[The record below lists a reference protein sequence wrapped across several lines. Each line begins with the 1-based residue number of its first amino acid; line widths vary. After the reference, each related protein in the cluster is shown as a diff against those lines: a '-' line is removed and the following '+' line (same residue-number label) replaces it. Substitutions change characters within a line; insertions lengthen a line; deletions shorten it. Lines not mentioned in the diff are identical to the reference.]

1 MKEKRSKR
9 ETPPRGRRAGLPELG
24 QGRTY
29 PLEIREKAIRLL
41 KEEGFSL
48 SLVAQE
54 LGIDSNTLWHW
65 KKRYEAQGENGLI
78 PRRGSGRSKLPV
90 AVKERMVA
98 VKKQNPSYGVRKI
111 AHILRRMFFLPGSH
125 ETVRRTLKAER
136 LLGTRKKKIKRNPPK
151 PRFFESSAPNK
162 MWQSDIMRFRIKTGV
177 YGWLIGFIDDYS
189 RYITGLGVYLGQTSE
204 NVLEVYRRAVGE
216 YGKPDELLT
225 DNGRQ
230 YTNWRG
236 KTAFEK
242 ELGRDRVH
250 HFRSAPHHPQTLG
263 KIERFWKTIH
273 EEFLVRAEFT
283 AIESAQERIAYWVKY
298 YNHQRP
304 HQSLEGLCPAD
315 RYFLIR
321 EEMKSVIQKG
331 IEENLQ
337 ELALRGKPNEPMYFV
352 GQVGGRSVIIRSEK
366 SGVRMTVENNEK
378 MLTGGL
384 ENADRSKENQ
394 EAEKEL
400 QCAGEGPG
408 RAAVMERE
416 PEGIG
421 TLPGNVDQLG
431 SAFAVAG
438 KGNGGYADV
447 SGAEV
452 PGGEQ
457 KSVTDGQAERTAGA
471 QGDGTG
477 TAVLPAADEGKT
489 SESGEAAQSGLIQG
503 GNTYDR
509 RESPE
514 MGGENHGGEK
524 REDHGHGS
532 SAGTVREP
540 EDVLREGE
548 PRSDGVGRSAPGSAV
563 RPTGTGGRRRENG
576 IAEESEGSG
585 RGESSAAIQPADSG
599 CDAGG

>member
-1 MKEKRSKR
+1 MNEKRSKR
-9 ETPPRGRRAGLPELG
+9 ETPPRGRRAR
-24 QGRTY
+24 RTY
-29 PLEIREKAIRLL
+29 PLEIRRKAIRLL

-54 LGIDSNTLWHW
+54 LGIDANTLWHW

-78 PRRGSGRSKLPV
+78 PYRGSGRSKLPV
-90 AVKERMVA
+90 AVKERMAA
-98 VKKQNPSYGVRKI
+98 VKKQNPSYGVRRI
-111 AHILRRMFFLPGSH
+111 AHVLRRIFLLPGSH

-136 LLGTRKKKIKRNPPK
+136 LLGSKKRKFKRNQPK

-162 MWQSDIMRFRIKTGV
+162 MWQSDIMRFRIKSGV

-189 RYITGLGVYLGQTSE
+189 RYITGLGIYLGQTAE

-216 YGKPDELLT
+216 YGKPEELLT

-230 YTNWRG
+230 YTSWRG

-283 AIESAQERIAYWVKY
+283 TIESAQERITYWVKY

-315 RYFLIR
+315 RYFSIR
-321 EEMKSVIQKG
+321 EEMKAVIQKG

-352 GQVGGRSVIIRSEK
+352 GQVGGRSVIIQSEK
-366 SGVRMTVENNEK
+366 SGVRMTVENNVK

-384 ENADRSKENQ
+384 ENADRSKESE

-400 QCAGEGPG
+400 QRPGEGAG
-408 RAAVMERE
+408 RAAVVERAL
-416 PEGIG
+416 EGVG

-438 KGNGGYADV
+438 KGDGGYAGV

-457 KSVTDGQAERTAGA
+457 KSVTDGKVERTAGS

-477 TAVLPAADEGKT
+477 ETRFPAADEGKT
-489 SESGEAAQSGLIQG
+489 SEPGEADRSGLIQE

-524 REDHGHGS
+524 READGHGGS
-532 SAGTVREP
+532 TGSVREP

-548 PRSDGVGRSAPGSAV
+548 PRLGGAGGSAPGSAV
-563 RPTGTGGRRRENG
+563 RPSGAGGGRREDGAAKENK
-576 IAEESEGSG
+576 GSG
-585 RGESSAAIQPADSG
+585 RGESAAAVQPAHPG
-599 CDAGG
+599 CDTRD

>member
-1 MKEKRSKR
+1 MNDKRSKR
-9 ETPPRGRRAGLPELG
+9 GTPPRGRRG
-24 QGRTY
+24 QRAY
-29 PLEIREKAIRLL
+29 SLEIRRKAIRLL

-78 PRRGSGRSKLPV
+78 PHRGSGRNKLPV
-90 AVKERMVA
+90 AVKERMAA

-111 AHILRRMFFLPGSH
+111 AQVLRRIFLLPGSH
-125 ETVRRTLKAER
+125 ETVRRTLKEER
-136 LLGTRKKKIKRNPPK
+136 LLGVKKRKVKRNPPK
-151 PRFFESSAPNK
+151 PRFFESSSPNK
-162 MWQSDIMRFRIKTGV
+162 MWQSDIMRFRIKSGV

-189 RYITGLGVYLGQTSE
+189 RYITGLGIYQGQTAE

-216 YGKPDELLT
+216 YGKPEELLT

-230 YTNWRG
+230 YTSWRG

-283 AIESAQERIAYWVKY
+283 TIESAQERIAYWVKY

-315 RYFLIR
+315 RYFSIR
-321 EEMKSVIQKG
+321 EEMKAVIQKG

-337 ELALRGKPNEPMYFV
+337 ELALRGKPHEPMYFV
-352 GQVGGRSVIIRSEK
+352 GQVGGRSVIIQSEK
-366 SGVRMTVENNEK
+366 SGVRMTVENNGK
-378 MLTGGL
+378 MLTGGM
-384 ENADRSKENQ
+384 ENADQSKEV
-394 EAEKEL
+394 EKEL
-400 QCAGEGPG
+400 QCPGEGTG
-408 RAAVMERE
+408 RAAVVERAA
-416 PEGIG
+416 EGVG
-421 TLPGNVDQLG
+421 TLPGDGDQLG

-438 KGNGGYADV
+438 KGDGGYAGV
-447 SGAEV
+447 PGAEV
-452 PGGEQ
+452 PGGAQ
-457 KSVTDGQAERTAGA
+457 THIPAGKAERTAGP
-471 QGDGTG
+471 QGDGAGEAAFPT
-477 TAVLPAADEGKT
+477 ADEGKT
-489 SESGEAAQSGLIQG
+489 PGPGEIDQSGLIQE

-509 RESPE
+509 REGPE
-514 MGGENHGGEK
+514 MGGENHGGAEW
-524 REDHGHGS
+524 EDHGHGS
-532 SAGTVREP
+532 GAGAVREP

-548 PRSDGVGRSAPGSAV
+548 PRPGGAGGGAPGSAD
-563 RPTGTGGRRRENG
+563 RPTGAGDGRREDG
-576 IAEESEGSG
+576 AAKESEGSG
-585 RGESSAAIQPADSG
+585 RGESAAAFQSAYLG
-599 CDAGG
+599 CDARD

>member
-9 ETPPRGRRAGLPELG
+9 NSPPRGRRG
-24 QGRTY
+24 GRTY
-29 PLEIREKAIRLL
+29 PLEIRRKAIRLL

-78 PRRGSGRSKLPV
+78 PHRRSGRSKLPV
-90 AVKERMVA
+90 AIKERMVA
-98 VKKQNPSYGVRKI
+98 VKKQNPSYGVRRI
-111 AHILRRMFFLPGSH
+111 AHVLRRIFLLPGSH

-136 LLGTRKKKIKRNPPK
+136 LLGSKKRKTKRNPPK

-162 MWQSDIMRFRIKTGV
+162 MWQSDIMRFRIKAGV

-189 RYITGLGVYLGQTSE
+189 RYITGLGVYLGQTAE

-230 YTNWRG
+230 YTSWRG

-283 AIESAQERIAYWVKY
+283 TIESAQERIVYWVKY

-304 HQSLEGLCPAD
+304 HQSLDGLCPAD
-315 RYFLIR
+315 RYFSIQK
-321 EEMKSVIQKG
+321 EMKAVIQKG

-352 GQVGGRSVIIRSEK
+352 GQVGGQSVIIQSEK

-378 MLTGGL
+378 MLTGGM
-384 ENADRSKENQ
+384 ENADRSKESQ

-400 QCAGEGPG
+400 QCPSEGAG
-408 RAAVMERE
+408 RAAVVERA
-416 PEGIG
+416 PEGVG

-438 KGNGGYADV
+438 KGDGGYAGV

-457 KSVTDGQAERTAGA
+457 KSVTDGKVERTAGS
-471 QGDGTG
+471 QGDRTG
-477 TAVLPAADEGKT
+477 EAVSPAADEGKT
-489 SESGEAAQSGLIQG
+489 SEPGEVNRSGLIQG
-503 GNTYDR
+503 GNRYDR
-509 RESPE
+509 RESPK
-514 MGGENHGGEK
+514 MGGNNNGGEE
-524 REDHGHGS
+524 REDLGHGS
-532 SAGTVREP
+532 GAGTVSEP
-540 EDVLREGE
+540 KNVLREGE
-548 PRSDGVGRSAPGSAV
+548 PRPDSTGASTPGSAF
-563 RPTGTGGRRRENG
+563 RPTGAGDGQREDG
-576 IAEESEGSG
+576 IAEEGEGSG
-585 RGESSAAIQPADSG
+585 RGKSSAALQPADSG
-599 CDAGG
+599 RDASG